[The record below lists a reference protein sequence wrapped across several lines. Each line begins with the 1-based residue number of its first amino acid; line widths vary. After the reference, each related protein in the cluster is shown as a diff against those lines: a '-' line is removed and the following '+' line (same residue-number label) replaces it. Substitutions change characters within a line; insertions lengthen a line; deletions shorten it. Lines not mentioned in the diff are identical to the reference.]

1 MTAFPPE
8 VEQMSGLKIMNLAK
22 TGFIA
27 AQQIK
32 FRDSLISCNF
42 IL

>member
-1 MTAFPPE
+1 MAAFPPE
-8 VEQMSGLKIMNLAK
+8 VEHMSGLKIMNLSK
-22 TGFIA
+22 TGFTA